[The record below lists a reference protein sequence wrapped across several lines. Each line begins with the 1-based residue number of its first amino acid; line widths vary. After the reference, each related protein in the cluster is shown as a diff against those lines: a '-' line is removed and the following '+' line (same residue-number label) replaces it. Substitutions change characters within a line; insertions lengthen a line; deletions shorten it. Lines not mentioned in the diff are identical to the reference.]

1 MLHHDAMRTTVDLP
15 EHLIIEAKRIAAAR
29 KTSLTRIVEDG
40 LRKYLAEE
48 RLSAQSRRSPREL
61 PIIDAGRPR
70 SGLDLD
76 DTSVL
81 WDL

>member
-1 MLHHDAMRTTVDLP
+1 MQHHDAMRTTVDLP

-48 RLSAQSRRSPREL
+48 RMKARSRPPRSL
-61 PIIDAGRPR
+61 PLIDAGQPR
-70 SGLDLD
+70 AGLDLD
-76 DTSVL
+76 DTSAL
-81 WDL
+81 WEL